1 MIAKVLA
8 SHGCFTCMHKF
19 YSVED
24 WVNFA
29 KEAPEVRVM
38 MINIKAMLIMINTI
52 NMINIPPKALPHV
65 AASSGTGAG
74 DFERLKAILAFYI
87 YSYNIHI
94 YNII

>member
-29 KEAPEVRVM
+29 KEAPEVGV
-38 MINIKAMLIMINTI
+38 MINMIKAML
-52 NMINIPPKALPHV
+52 NMINIINIANIAPQALPHV

-74 DFERLKAILAFYI
+74 DFERLKAILALL
-87 YSYNIHI
+87 
-94 YNII
+94 

>member
-38 MINIKAMLIMINTI
+38 INMKAMINMIIMINIA
-52 NMINIPPKALPHV
+52 PQALPHV

-74 DFERLKAILAFYI
+74 DFERLKAILALL
-87 YSYNIHI
+87 
-94 YNII
+94 

>member
-29 KEAPEVRVM
+29 KEAPEVRV
-38 MINIKAMLIMINTI
+38 IIKMK
-52 NMINIPPKALPHV
+52 KANDQH
-65 AASSGTGAG
+65 
-74 DFERLKAILAFYI
+74 DQHY
-87 YSYNIHI
+87 
-94 YNII
+94 